1 MLKSLSQIVGEMTNQ
16 VRATNDRVA
25 ALESANETERTER
38 TTWMHRA
45 ERAETRVGD
54 LERALK
60 STREELLAVHD
71 KTSAKVAKIATENAE
86 NAKNAKTTSP
96 SNEDSNKQRVDALDR
111 EHRETRELIQRLE
124 ASHETLGRQ
133 VARFGTDESRT
144 RDLAVETKDA
154 LTDHLKRFDSTLRRV
169 EATRT
174 SELDSFR
181 LEITGTVAKA
191 QDATLERA
199 MQSAERALVE
209 TAKGLKRERLEEQE
223 SLTSALNQA
232 VTQLDHQWSA
242 KLAAVKSAS
251 DAARGDCE
259 QLRETLERRRRDDG
273 EGAERA
279 AARVRRALERC
290 AECEELCSVFL
301 NTVSDAKKEVE
312 SLRESVIVSE
322 RIERSVADAAESSE
336 RSMRAA
342 QEAAASL
349 EEASSL
355 AQSIGAS
362 QEELINQTNARIG
375 DIERAVA
382 DTVDAVVEQLGSFKS
397 TIEGRVELMDA
408 KAEECRERAEF
419 ATRCADHASAVA
431 AESAETADSARET
444 AQAMGTG
451 MAEAT
456 AVVQVYADAVS
467 RAETAAV
474 RCVGIVRDAIHD
486 QNNFHALLK
495 TAVDDVATVGY
506 AARNAAQDAVE
517 CAADAGTLA
526 RVAVADAL
534 QEVRV
539 DAKELAS
546 LVRKEKRASSKATK
560 LAKKDREL
568 AKETLKRAEEKA
580 KSIEGKS
587 IATAEERTRRV
598 ESDAKAKIAE
608 AKAERARLV
617 AAAEDKVK
625 RVEAE
630 ARSKEI
636 SSRKRLKDAEAKL
649 EQLAFER
656 NDLTRQ
662 IAASSGAMARAM
674 AAMAERS
681 HQSMTS
687 NISSNVSSPS
697 DKSPRTRQRS
707 LMFNTSSP
715 RTMTSPRP
723 PRSPSGVALPGM
735 VEAARRLKEATSTSH
750 SVGLNHSS
758 SASLRLSSSASPS
771 ASLGVKQSPDGAA
784 RLRSLSAALREKST
798 EVEHIRS
805 AVSSAVS
812 GLMTSPAPKGLTSV
826 EGSEASVAGESPGVN
841 WGVSPVNAH
850 APTPTPS
857 NANHR
862 PSPLTLPVE
871 TIDEDEHRVNADD
884 GTTGKQSELDLIDL
898 NTPASESARRARESL
913 EHARSIVK
921 RLNSPP
927 STLGARGGHVQGSSS
942 RPPPSPATRG
952 AGGGRRCRRRG
963 RGFGGCPK
971 FRQGWT
977 RTRDRSV
984 LARRTGPRHV
994 RQSRAYAMG
1003 KLKIE

>member
-38 TTWMHRA
+38 NAWMHRA

-86 NAKNAKTTSP
+86 NKNAKTTSS

-111 EHRETRELIQRLE
+111 EHRETRALIQRLE

-154 LTDHLKRFDSTLRRV
+154 LTDHLKRFDSTQRRV

-174 SELDSFR
+174 TELDSFR
-181 LEITGTVAKA
+181 LEIMGTVAKA

-259 QLRETLERRRRDDG
+259 QLRASLERRRRDDG

-290 AECEELCSVFL
+290 AECEELCFGFL

-322 RIERSVADAAESSE
+322 RIERSAADAAESSE

-342 QEAAASL
+342 QEASRQL
-349 EEASSL
+349 EEASGL

-419 ATRCADHASAVA
+419 ATRCSDHASAVA
-431 AESAETADSARET
+431 AESAETAESARET

-506 AARNAAQDAVE
+506 AARNAAQEAVE

-534 QEVRV
+534 QEVRD
-539 DAKELAS
+539 DAKELTS

-636 SSRKRLKDAEAKL
+636 ASRKRLKDAEAKL

-812 GLMTSPAPKGLTSV
+812 GLMTSPAPKRTSV
-826 EGSEASVAGESPGVN
+826 EASEASVAGESPGVN

-850 APTPTPS
+850 APTPTSS

-927 STLGARGGHVQGSSS
+927 STMGARGGHVQGSSS

-952 AGGGRRCRRRG
+952 AGMGAAVGVETEVGGSEVARNFVRGGRGRAIDPSSPVARG
-963 RGFGGCPK
+963 LAMFDSPG
-971 FRQGWT
+971 
-977 RTRDRSV
+977 RTN
-984 LARRTGPRHV
+984 
-994 RQSRAYAMG
+994 
-1003 KLKIE
+1003 E

>member
-38 TTWMHRA
+38 NAWMHRA

-290 AECEELCSVFL
+290 AECEELCSGFL

-431 AESAETADSARET
+431 AESAETAESARET

-871 TIDEDEHRVNADD
+871 TIDEDAHCVNADD
-884 GTTGKQSELDLIDL
+884 GATGKQSELDLIDL

-927 STLGARGGHVQGSSS
+927 STMGARGGHVQGSSS

-952 AGGGRRCRRRG
+952 AGMGAAVGVETEVGGSEVARNFVRGGRGRAIDPSSPVARG
-963 RGFGGCPK
+963 LAMFDSPG
-971 FRQGWT
+971 
-977 RTRDRSV
+977 RTN
-984 LARRTGPRHV
+984 
-994 RQSRAYAMG
+994 
-1003 KLKIE
+1003 E